1 MPILTALVLLASTL
15 GQQPEAAMQK
25 TTSEFSALE
34 LKLMGAAQL
43 KNTAEEEALISPDF
57 AFSMALEG
65 RPNYVLNRS
74 EWMNGISYY
83 DLKNFSIGDLTA
95 HPLDKSTVVTHFRL
109 IRSAKMGQ
117 TVDMSGEFVMTDVWV
132 KVKNQWQLY
141 RRFVSRPAAV
151 PTKK

>member
-25 TTSEFSALE
+25 TTSEFRALE
-34 LKLMGAAQL
+34 TKLMGAAQL
-43 KNTAEEEALISPDF
+43 KNAAEGEALVSPDF

-65 RPNYVLNRS
+65 RPDYVLNRS
-74 EWMNGISYY
+74 EWLNGISYY

-95 HPLDKSTVVTHFRL
+95 HPFGNYVVTHFRL
-109 IRSAKMGQ
+109 VRSAKMGK
-117 TVDMSGEFVMTDVWV
+117 TVDMSGEFVVTDVWV
-132 KVKNQWQLY
+132 KAKGQWQLV

-151 PTKK
+151 PAKK

>member
-1 MPILTALVLLASTL
+1 MPILTALCLLASTL
-15 GQQPEAAMQK
+15 AQQPEAAMEK
-25 TTSEFSALE
+25 TTSEFMALE
-34 LKLMGAAQL
+34 AKLMGAAQL
-43 KNTAEEEALISPDF
+43 KNTAEEEALVSPDF

-74 EWMNGISYY
+74 EWIKGIRYY

-95 HPLDKSTVVTHFRL
+95 HPLDRNTVVTHFRL
-109 IRSAKMGQ
+109 VRSAKMGK

-132 KVKNQWQLY
+132 KTKGQWQLL

-151 PTKK
+151 PGGR